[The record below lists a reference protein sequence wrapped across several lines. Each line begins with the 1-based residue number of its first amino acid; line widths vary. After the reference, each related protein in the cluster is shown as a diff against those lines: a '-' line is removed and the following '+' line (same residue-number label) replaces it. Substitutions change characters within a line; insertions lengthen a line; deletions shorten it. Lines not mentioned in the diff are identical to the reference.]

1 MRVSAAFNRMSGIDG
16 ATVIAVA
23 QEPGVTVATL
33 RLRRRRHECV
43 CGFTTD
49 RVYDRSQRRWR
60 HLDAVRHT
68 LWVQAEICRID
79 CPFCERVVTE
89 VVPWA
94 RPGARHTRDFE
105 DLVAWHAQR
114 ADRATIARLLR
125 VSWRTVTGI
134 VERVVADYLTPR
146 RFDGLR
152 RIGVDEI
159 SYSGH
164 NYLTVVADHDNGR
177 VIWVGVGK
185 SASVLGEFYELIGPS
200 RCARLRAVSLDMGA
214 AYHKATNHYAA
225 QARQCIDPFHLIKL
239 ANEAINKVRRVAWNQ
254 TRAVGEPRGGTP
266 TSRRVKHT
274 RWALLKDPD
283 QLSDDQLDVLHQLRQ
298 SRSALY
304 RCWQL
309 KEALRDLYRLDDPAH
324 ADRHLHWWV
333 AWACRSRI
341 PAFVTL
347 SRTVRTNRD
356 RILAA
361 VELGLTNS
369 RLEGLN
375 SKIRMINHRAY
386 GHRSPETLTAMIYL
400 CCGGIT
406 PNLPHERQ

>member
-1 MRVSAAFNRMSGIDG
+1 VRVTAAFNRMSGIDG
-16 ATVIAVA
+16 ATVIAVS
-23 QEPGVTVATL
+23 QEPGVTVATV
-33 RLRRRRHECV
+33 RLKRRRHECA
-43 CGFTTD
+43 CGWSTAQ
-49 RVYDRSQRRWR
+49 VYDRSVRRWR

-68 LWVQAEICRID
+68 LYVQAEVCRID

-114 ADRATIARLLR
+114 SDKTTVCKLLR
-125 VSWRTVTGI
+125 ITWRTVTSI
-134 VERVVADYLTPR
+134 VERVVADHLDTS

-164 NYLTVVADHDNGR
+164 NYLTVVADHDRQGR
-177 VIWVGVGK
+177 VVWVGEGK
-185 SASVLGEFYELIGPS
+185 SAATLNEFYELIGLT

-214 AYHKATNHYAA
+214 AYSTATTTHAP

-239 ANEAINKVRRVAWNQ
+239 ANEAINKVRRAVWNQ
-254 TRAVGEPRGGTP
+254 TRSPDEPRGGTAA
-266 TSRRVKHT
+266 SRWVKHT

-283 QLSDDQLDVLHQLRQ
+283 DLTDDQLDVLHRLRR
-298 SRSALY
+298 SRSVLY

-309 KEALRDLYRLDDPAH
+309 KEGLRDLYRLDNPAD
-324 ADRHLHWWV
+324 ADRHLDWWL

-341 PAFVTL
+341 PVFVTL

-361 VELGLTNS
+361 VELGLSNS

-386 GHRSPETLTAMIYL
+386 GHHTPQALTAMIYL

-406 PNLPHERQ
+406 PKLPHK